1 MISEV
6 SSPSS
11 DDESQIHEDYEIK
24 IPLHYKNHFVRES
37 CVGSSCDKKLRLVE
51 NMLSS
56 ADVAS
61 TLDRINLSDQKFAML
76 AAAIAKAN
84 GQDIENVSLSRST
97 IRRKRNIHRSNIDN
111 HVRNTFS
118 SVQKVPLV
126 VHWDSK
132 IMKNTTLST
141 SSSST
146 SSTDRLAVVVTGQAI
161 EKILGIVKIPSG
173 TGSSQAKAT
182 FELMGIWDVTSNVV
196 GMGFDTTASNTGA
209 RTGLAFF

>member
-1 MISEV
+1 
-6 SSPSS
+6 
-11 DDESQIHEDYEIK
+11 
-24 IPLHYKNHFVRES
+24 
-37 CVGSSCDKKLRLVE
+37 
-51 NMLSS
+51 MLAS

-141 SSSST
+141 SSA
-146 SSTDRLAVVVTGQAI
+146 SSTDRLAVVVTG
-161 EKILGIVKIPSG
+161 
-173 TGSSQAKAT
+173 
-182 FELMGIWDVTSNVV
+182 
-196 GMGFDTTASNTGA
+196 
-209 RTGLAFF
+209 